1 MYSRGRAF
9 FWGKGGADVSFE
21 EQVFPFITPKLRRAL
36 ENLRR
41 AVPDQWGKLEEI
53 RLRAGCP
60 LQVEMGQSMLVTPA
74 GEPTTEPGFA
84 LRVTAEDVHRTLQL
98 IGGNS
103 LYTLEEELK
112 EGFITL
118 AGGHRVGLAGE
129 CLVEGGR
136 LIRLKRVTS
145 LNLRIARELK
155 GIGRVLLPLLTR
167 AGRPLRTI
175 IISPPQ
181 AGKTT
186 LLRDL
191 IRSFSNGEELPAPV
205 KVGLVDERG
214 EVAGSF
220 RGVPQL
226 DVGVRT
232 DVLTGCPKRE
242 GVFLLLR
249 SMGPQMIATDEIGR
263 PGDLDLI
270 EEILN
275 TGVGFITTAHAWD
288 TKDFALR
295 PSLRR
300 LWARG
305 LVERVVVLSRRLGP
319 GTLEGVWDGRTREP
333 IFSQVQRLEVR
344 R

>member
-1 MYSRGRAF
+1 MGFA
-9 FWGKGGADVSFE
+9 
-21 EQVFPFITPKLRRAL
+21 EQVLPVLAPKIRLALDQLRRI
-36 ENLRR
+36 
-41 AVPDQWGKLEEI
+41 VPGKWAKLEEI
-53 RLRAGCP
+53 RLRVEQP
-60 LQVEMGQSMLVTPA
+60 LQVEIGQSFLVTGA
-74 GEPTTEPGFA
+74 GELTADPEQA
-84 LRVTAEDVHRTLQL
+84 LKVGGADLLRTLQL

-118 AGGHRVGLAGE
+118 VGGHRVGLAGE
-129 CLVEGGR
+129 CLVARGT
-136 LIRLKRVTS
+136 LLRLKRVTS
-145 LNLRIARELK
+145 LNVRIARELK
-155 GIGRVLLPLLTR
+155 GIGGVLLPFL
-167 AGRPLRTI
+167 AQEGRPLRTM

-191 IRSFSNGEELPAPV
+191 IRSFSNGEGLSAPA

-214 EVAGSF
+214 EVAGCYQ
-220 RGVPQL
+220 GVPQL
-226 DVGVRT
+226 DVGIRT

-249 SMGPQMIATDEIGR
+249 SMGPQLIATDELGR

-288 TKDFALR
+288 IKDLTRR
-295 PSLRR
+295 PSLQH
-300 LWARG
+300 LWVQG

-319 GTLEGVWDGRTREP
+319 GTLEGVWDGRTHEP
-333 IFSQVQRLEVR
+333 LLAQVQRLEVTR
-344 R
+344 

>member
-1 MYSRGRAF
+1 MYRRGRAF
-9 FWGKGGADVSFE
+9 FWAKGGVNVGFA
-21 EQVFPFITPKLRRAL
+21 EQVLPFLVPRIRWVLEQFRRAAP
-36 ENLRR
+36 EKW
-41 AVPDQWGKLEEI
+41 AKLEEI
-53 RLRAGCP
+53 RLRAEQP
-60 LQVEMGQSMLVTPA
+60 LEVEVGRSLLVTPDGVPA
-74 GEPTTEPGFA
+74 SRPEQA
-84 LRVTAEDVHRTLQL
+84 LKVEAADVLRTVQL
-98 IGGNS
+98 MGGNS

-129 CLVEGGR
+129 CLVDRGT
-136 LIRLKRVTS
+136 LLRLKRVTS
-145 LNLRIARELK
+145 INIRIARQLK
-155 GIGRVLLPLLTR
+155 GIGRPLLPFLTR
-167 AGRPLRTI
+167 DGRPLRTM

-191 IRSFSNGEELPAPV
+191 IRSFSNGEAVPAPV

-226 DVGVRT
+226 DVGMRT

-249 SMGPQMIATDEIGR
+249 SMGPQLIATDEIGR

-288 TKDFALR
+288 TKDLTLR

-300 LWARG
+300 LWSRG

-319 GTLEGVWDGRTREP
+319 GTLEGVWDGRTKEALML
-333 IFSQVQRLEVR
+333 QGQRLEAKA
-344 R
+344 

>member
-1 MYSRGRAF
+1 MGYA
-9 FWGKGGADVSFE
+9 
-21 EQVFPFITPKLRRAL
+21 EQVLPFLVPRIRWAL
-36 ENLRR
+36 EKFRR
-41 AVPDQWGKLEEI
+41 VAPEKWVKLEEI
-53 RLRAGCP
+53 RLRAEQP
-60 LQVEMGQSMLVTPA
+60 LQVEGGQSLFVRA
-74 GEPTTEPGFA
+74 DGVPTTRPDQA
-84 LRVTAEDVHRTLQL
+84 LKVEAPDVLRTVQL
-98 IGGNS
+98 MGGNS

-129 CLVEGGR
+129 CLVGR
-136 LIRLKRVTS
+136 GSLLRLKRVTS
-145 LNLRIARELK
+145 INIRIARQLK
-155 GIGRVLLPLLTR
+155 GISRQLLPFLTR
-167 AGRPLRTI
+167 DGRPLRTI

-191 IRSFSNGEELPAPV
+191 IRSFSNGEAGSAPV

-214 EVAGSF
+214 EVAGSY

-226 DVGVRT
+226 DVGMRT

-249 SMGPQMIATDEIGR
+249 SMGPQLIATDEIGR

-288 TKDFALR
+288 TKDLALR
-295 PSLRR
+295 PSLQR
-300 LWARG
+300 LCAQG

-319 GTLEGVWDGRTREP
+319 GTLEGVWNGRTKEALL
-333 IFSQVQRLEVR
+333 SQVQRLEVKG
-344 R
+344 

>member
-1 MYSRGRAF
+1 MGF
-9 FWGKGGADVSFE
+9 T
-21 EQVFPFITPKLRRAL
+21 EQVLPFLVPKIRWAL
-36 ENLRR
+36 EKFRR
-41 AVPDQWGKLEEI
+41 AVPEKWVKLEEI
-53 RLRAGCP
+53 RLRAEQP
-60 LQVEMGQSMLVTPA
+60 LQVEVGQSLLVTA
-74 GEPTTEPGFA
+74 DGGPTLRPDQA
-84 LRVTAEDVHRTLQL
+84 LKVEAPDVLRTVQL
-98 IGGNS
+98 MGGNS
-103 LYTLEEELK
+103 LYTLEEELR

-118 AGGHRVGLAGE
+118 PGGHRVGLAGE
-129 CLVEGGR
+129 CLVGR
-136 LIRLKRVTS
+136 GTMLRLKRVTS
-145 LNLRIARELK
+145 INIRIARELK
-155 GIGRVLLPLLTR
+155 GISRQLLPFLTMDD
-167 AGRPLRTI
+167 RPLRTI

-191 IRSFSNGEELPAPV
+191 VRSFSNGEEDSAPV

-226 DVGVRT
+226 DVGMRT

-249 SMGPQMIATDEIGR
+249 SMGPQLIATDEIGR

-295 PSLRR
+295 PSLQR
-300 LWARG
+300 LWSQG

-319 GTLEGVWDGRTREP
+319 GTLEGVWNGRTKEALL
-333 IFSQVQRLEVR
+333 SQVQRLEVR

>member
-1 MYSRGRAF
+1 MG
-9 FWGKGGADVSFE
+9 FE
-21 EQVFPFITPKLRRAL
+21 EQVFPFLTLRLRRAL

-41 AVPDQWGKLEEI
+41 VVPGQWVKLEEI
-53 RLRAGCP
+53 RLRAEKP
-60 LQVEMGQSMLVTPA
+60 LQVEMGASWLVTA
-74 GEPTTEPGFA
+74 SGE
-84 LRVTAEDVHRTLQL
+84 LTAEPEKALIIKTEDVQRTLQL
-98 IGGNS
+98 MGENS
-103 LYTLEEELK
+103 FYTLEEEFK
-112 EGFITL
+112 AGFITL

-136 LIRLKRVTS
+136 LCRLKRVTS
-145 LNLRIARELK
+145 LNIRIARELK
-155 GIGRVLLPLLTR
+155 GISRVLLPWLTR

-191 IRSFSNGEELPAPV
+191 IRCFSNGEELSAPV

-226 DVGVRT
+226 DVGIRT
-232 DVLTGCPKRE
+232 DVLTGCPKRV

-263 PGDLDLI
+263 PGDLDLL

-295 PSLRR
+295 PSLQR
-300 LWARG
+300 LWVRG
-305 LVERVVVLSRRLGP
+305 LVERVVILSRRLGP
-319 GTLEGVWDGRTREP
+319 GTLEGVWDGRAKEP

>member
-1 MYSRGRAF
+1 MDF
-9 FWGKGGADVSFE
+9 T
-21 EQVFPFITPKLRRAL
+21 EQVLPFLVPKLRGAL
-36 ENLRR
+36 EKFGR
-41 AVPDQWGKLEEI
+41 AHPERWRKLEEI
-53 RLRAGCP
+53 RLRAEQP
-60 LQVEMGQSMLVTPA
+60 LQVEAGESVLVTAA
-74 GEPTTEPGFA
+74 GVLTNRPDQA
-84 LRVTAEDVHRTLQL
+84 LKVEAEDVLRTVQL
-98 IGGNS
+98 MGGNS
-103 LYTLEEELK
+103 LYTMEEELK
-112 EGFITL
+112 QGYITL

-129 CLVEGGR
+129 CLVERGS
-136 LIRLKRVTS
+136 LQRLKRVTS
-145 LNLRIARELK
+145 LNIRIARQLK
-155 GIGRVLLPLLTR
+155 GIGCQLLPLLR
-167 AGRPLRTI
+167 QQERPLRTL

-191 IRSFSNGEELPAPV
+191 IRSFSNGEGAVAPV

-220 RGVPQL
+220 QGVPQL
-226 DVGVRT
+226 DVGIRT

-249 SMGPQMIATDEIGR
+249 AMGPQLIATDEVGR

-288 TKDFALR
+288 TTDLARR
-295 PSLRR
+295 PSLQH
-300 LWARG
+300 LWSRG

-319 GTLEGVWDGRTREP
+319 GTLEGVWDGQTKEP
-333 IFSQVQRLEVR
+333 LLRQVQRLEVKG
-344 R
+344 

>member
-1 MYSRGRAF
+1 MPEKWVR
-9 FWGKGGADVSFE
+9 
-21 EQVFPFITPKLRRAL
+21 
-36 ENLRR
+36 
-41 AVPDQWGKLEEI
+41 LEEI
-53 RLRAGCP
+53 RLRAEQP
-60 LQVEMGQSMLVTPA
+60 LQVEMGQSILVTGA
-74 GEPTTEPGFA
+74 GELTVQPEQA
-84 LRVTAEDVHRTLQL
+84 LKVGADDVLRTLQL

-118 AGGHRVGLAGE
+118 VGGHRVGLAGE
-129 CLVEGGR
+129 CLVVRGA
-136 LIRLKRVTS
+136 LLRLKRVTS
-145 LNLRIARELK
+145 LNVRIAREIK
-155 GIGRVLLPLLTR
+155 GIGKMLLPFL
-167 AGRPLRTI
+167 AQEGRPLRTM

-191 IRSFSNGEELPAPV
+191 VRSFSNGEGLSVPV

-214 EVAGSF
+214 EVAGCY

-249 SMGPQMIATDEIGR
+249 SMGPQLIATDELGR
-263 PGDLDLI
+263 PGDFSLI
-270 EEILN
+270 QEILN
-275 TGVGFITTAHAWD
+275 SGVGFITTAHAWNL
-288 TKDFALR
+288 KDLTQR
-295 PSLRR
+295 PSLQH
-300 LWARG
+300 LWAQG

-319 GTLEGVWDGRTREP
+319 GTLEGIWDGRTHQP
-333 IFSQVQRLEVR
+333 LLSGVQRLEVMR
-344 R
+344 